1 MGFGVVNGALLQC
14 AFGMTPSVLTVLPE
28 SRVFCGGMPA
38 ANIMDYQPFVNI
50 CPFGMC
56 TCPANPAV
64 AAATAAALGV
74 PTPAPCMPVLLSP
87 WMPGNPALLIGGMY
101 PALTQESKL
110 ICSYGG
116 IITINTAGQFSAEY

>member
-1 MGFGVVNGALLQC
+1 MGQGGVNGALLQC
-14 AFGMTPSVLTVLPE
+14 TFGMVPSVLTVLPG

-38 ANIMDYQPFVNI
+38 ANIMDNKPLINI

-56 TCPANPAV
+56 TCPSNPTV

-74 PTPAPCMPVLLSP
+74 PTPAPCIPVTISP
-87 WMPGNPALLIGGMY
+87 WVPGNPTLLFGGF

-116 IITINTAGQFSAEY
+116 IITISTAGQSSVEY